1 MPLVS
6 TQAESLCHLESLR
19 ANLRLARTM
28 ETRHLILS
36 GWPVLLA
43 LLVAQVRV
51 SAEPAHERVT
61 WKPVAAAV
69 LKMDERPVKLWN
81 VYRGEKKGHLILVQL
96 GQRYLMLD
104 TRAQEVW
111 EIDAAALKR
120 KGEELLWERRE
131 KLGAEEQTPR
141 GGRQAEK
148 SAPEK
153 APGPKALP
161 TEGWTIRDAGR
172 ARIVRVKL
180 TAEGRVLEVQLP
192 IQPDLRRAY

>member
-1 MPLVS
+1 
-6 TQAESLCHLESLR
+6 
-19 ANLRLARTM
+19 M
-28 ETRHLILS
+28 ETGHLIRS

-43 LLVAQVRV
+43 LLVAQVLV
-51 SAEPAHERVT
+51 TAEPAPERVT

-69 LKMDERPVKLWN
+69 LKVDERPVKLWN
-81 VYRGEKKGHLILVQL
+81 VYRGEKKGQLILVQL
-96 GQRYLMLD
+96 GQRYLVLD

-111 EIDAAALKR
+111 EIDAATLKR
-120 KGEELLWERRE
+120 KGEELLWERPA
-131 KLGAEEQTPR
+131 KPAAE
-141 GGRQAEK
+141 AEK

-161 TEGWTIRDAGR
+161 TEAWSIRDAGR

-192 IQPDLRRAY
+192 TLPRPGRMY